1 MEISMLPTNYGQV
14 TGTIVSEITQ
24 RKPGNQEKPF
34 SITELKLKVQGANDD
49 MPALPFQ
56 AFNGIGD
63 SVLQKY
69 NQGDLVSIFYE
80 PRLETW
86 NTPDGEIRSTL
97 RLQITQVPITIRYGK
112 KGLEQ
117 RANQPAQSAPA
128 KQ

>member
-1 MEISMLPTNYGQV
+1 MLPTNFGQV
-14 TGTIVSEITQ
+14 VGTIVSEINQ
-24 RKPGNQEKPF
+24 KKPTPDF
-34 SITELKLKVQGANDD
+34 TVTELKIKVQGANED
-49 MPALPFQ
+49 MPALPLQ

-63 SVLQKY
+63 SIAQKY
-69 NQGDLVSIFYE
+69 NQGDLVSLFYE

-86 NTPDGEIRSTL
+86 NTPDGEIRSAL

>member
-1 MEISMLPTNYGQV
+1 MEISMLPTNFGQV
-14 TGTIVSEITQ
+14 VGTIVSEINQ
-24 RKPGNQEKPF
+24 KKPTPDF
-34 SITELKLKVQGANDD
+34 TVTELKIKVQGANED
-49 MPALPFQ
+49 MPALPLQ

-63 SVLQKY
+63 SIAQKY
-69 NQGDLVSIFYE
+69 NQGDLVSLFYE

-117 RANQPAQSAPA
+117 RANQPAQSAPV

>member
-1 MEISMLPTNYGQV
+1 MLPTNFGQV
-14 TGTIVSEITQ
+14 VGTIVSEINQ
-24 RKPGNQEKPF
+24 KKPTPDF
-34 SITELKLKVQGANDD
+34 TVTELKIKVQGANED
-49 MPALPFQ
+49 MPALPLQ

-63 SVLQKY
+63 SIAQKY
-69 NQGDLVSIFYE
+69 NQGDLVSLFYE

-117 RANQPAQSAPA
+117 RANQPAQSASA

>member
-1 MEISMLPTNYGQV
+1 MEISMLPTNFGQV
-14 TGTIVSEITQ
+14 VGTIVSEINQ
-24 RKPGNQEKPF
+24 KKPTPDF
-34 SITELKLKVQGANDD
+34 TVTELKIKVQGANED
-49 MPALPFQ
+49 MPALPLQ

-63 SVLQKY
+63 SIAQKY
-69 NQGDLVSIFYE
+69 NQGDLVSLFYE

-86 NTPDGEIRSTL
+86 NTPDGEIRSAL

-117 RANQPAQSAPA
+117 RANQQAQPTSV